1 MRILFTSVGLSGH
14 FFTLVPLAWAC
25 RAAGHEVLVATAE
38 HFVPVVLRAGLPA
51 VPCGPPADFVA
62 LGAADAV
69 SDTHARR
76 RSAHGRVFARI
87 AESGL
92 DGTAEL
98 VRSWRPD
105 VVVSERA
112 EAAGPV
118 AAAAHG
124 VPLVELRWG
133 VAELTEY
140 REAAAARLGPLPEP
154 DLVLDPWPPSLR
166 LEHARGHSSLRHVSY
181 NGDARVPDWALRPRS
196 RPRVC
201 LTLGTVVPRLGAAGV
216 PDLVAGTLERLA
228 GHGFELVV
236 AVADD
241 VAATWSSLPD
251 AVLHAGHIPLAQ
263 AAAACDAVIHHGG
276 QGTSLTALE
285 AGCPQLVLPQFDD
298 QLDNA
303 DAVVRAGAGMSLSA
317 DLTPAAIADTCAEL
331 LATRAYRTAAEAVAA
346 EIGEQPSPA
355 RVVAD
360 LAALVAGAPR
370 PRRSDSGFLIGTGRH
385 FEA

>member
-1 MRILFTSVGLSGH
+1 MRILVTTVGLAGH
-14 FFTLVPLAWAC
+14 FFPLVPLAWAC

-38 HFVPVVLRAGLPA
+38 HFVPAVVRAGLPV

-69 SDTHARR
+69 SGSHAQRR
-76 RSAHGRVFARI
+76 LAHGRVFARI
-87 AESGL
+87 AASGL

-112 EAAGPV
+112 ESAGPV

-124 VPLVELRWG
+124 VPVVELRWG
-133 VAELTEY
+133 VAALTEY
-140 REAAAARLGPLPEP
+140 REAAAALLGPLPEP

-166 LEHARGHSSLRHVSY
+166 LPHARGHAGLRHVSY

-201 LTLGTVVPRLGAAGV
+201 LTLGTVVPRLGATGV
-216 PDLVAGTLERLA
+216 PDLVARTLERLA

-241 VAATWSSLPD
+241 IAATWSDLPD
-251 AVLHAGHIPLAQ
+251 AVRHAGHIPLAQ
-263 AAAACDAVIHHGG
+263 AAAACDAVVHHGG
-276 QGTSLTALE
+276 HGTTLTALD
-285 AGCPQLVLPQFDD
+285 AACPQLVLPQFDD
-298 QLDNA
+298 QVDNA
-303 DAVVRAGAGMSLSA
+303 GAVVRAGAGRSLPAA
-317 DLTPAAIADTCAEL
+317 DLSPAAIADTCAEL
-331 LATRAYRTAAEAVAA
+331 VDTEAYRTAARTTSLEVS
-346 EIGEQPSPA
+346 EQPSPA

-360 LAALVAGAPR
+360 LTALPR
-370 PRRSDSGFLIGTGRH
+370 LTRSAI
-385 FEA
+385 